1 MPALP
6 MGAEVILA
14 AGLLGIA
21 LVVGLA
27 TAGHY
32 GLTVDEF
39 NTDDYG
45 PKALAWYLSG
55 GTDRSHF
62 ETVEEFL
69 WYYGPWHQIL
79 TAIVQSLGLT
89 DPITVRHAMTFLTGL
104 AGLAALVPIARLSVG
119 RWAGPIAIALCLL
132 TGYFYGSLFFT
143 PIDVPFMA
151 AMSWATCAILLM
163 ARHDVPTWP
172 ATVAAGLLTGLA
184 MATRTG
190 GIITHAYLIGAM
202 TLCAL
207 DVTIRRPGAAAQPLA
222 RIALRT
228 LAAMALAWITMIAL
242 WPWLQVGNP
251 LRQFAIAYGHFTH
264 NPMVFGFPSWGE
276 VVMTNALP
284 WHYIPG
290 QFLARL
296 PEGFLLLL
304 AIGLAVGLATA
315 ARFAFATLR
324 RFQQRGSEGLKAPAL
339 VLTRARGTLLVLA
352 AALVPIGFV
361 IVTQATH
368 YDGVRHLLFVI
379 PMLAVLAG
387 GAALR
392 LVPFLRKFPLVAA
405 TAAVAAAAHIGVT
418 AVTLAKLHPLEYVAM
433 NSLAGGTAGAADRF
447 ELDYWAVAASEA
459 LRRLEHRLDRDAS
472 GRFAARRPRVLVCI
486 THREWVADRLFRR
499 NWVVVTDPAE
509 ADFIITSERWDCGIG
524 GKMAPIDEVKRAGVA
539 FARVY
544 DTRARVN

>member
-1 MPALP
+1 
-6 MGAEVILA
+6 
-14 AGLLGIA
+14 
-21 LVVGLA
+21 
-27 TAGHY
+27 
-32 GLTVDEF
+32 
-39 NTDDYG
+39 
-45 PKALAWYLSG
+45 
-55 GTDRSHF
+55 
-62 ETVEEFL
+62 
-69 WYYGPWHQIL
+69 
-79 TAIVQSLGLT
+79 
-89 DPITVRHAMTFLTGL
+89 MTFLVGL
-104 AGLAALVPIARLSVG
+104 AGLAALVPIARLSFG

-222 RIALRT
+222 QIALRT

-405 TAAVAAAAHIGVT
+405 TAAVAAAAHVGVT
-418 AVTLAKLHPLEYVAM
+418 AVTLAKLHCS
-433 NSLAGGTAGAADRF
+433 NTWR
-447 ELDYWAVAASEA
+447 
-459 LRRLEHRLDRDAS
+459 
-472 GRFAARRPRVLVCI
+472 
-486 THREWVADRLFRR
+486 
-499 NWVVVTDPAE
+499 
-509 ADFIITSERWDCGIG
+509 
-524 GKMAPIDEVKRAGVA
+524 
-539 FARVY
+539 
-544 DTRARVN
+544 

>member
-1 MPALP
+1 
-6 MGAEVILA
+6 
-14 AGLLGIA
+14 
-21 LVVGLA
+21 
-27 TAGHY
+27 
-32 GLTVDEF
+32 
-39 NTDDYG
+39 
-45 PKALAWYLSG
+45 
-55 GTDRSHF
+55 
-62 ETVEEFL
+62 
-69 WYYGPWHQIL
+69 
-79 TAIVQSLGLT
+79 
-89 DPITVRHAMTFLTGL
+89 
-104 AGLAALVPIARLSVG
+104 
-119 RWAGPIAIALCLL
+119 
-132 TGYFYGSLFFT
+132 
-143 PIDVPFMA
+143 
-151 AMSWATCAILLM
+151 
-163 ARHDVPTWP
+163 
-172 ATVAAGLLTGLA
+172 

-405 TAAVAAAAHIGVT
+405 TAAVAAAAHVGVT

-509 ADFIITSERWDCGIG
+509 ADFIITSERWDCGID

-539 FARVY
+539 FARIY